1 MPRLVHVVGAGLAGL
16 AAAVELQRRGVQVVL
31 HEAADHAGGRC
42 RSYYDRTLA
51 ATIDS
56 GNHLVMSGAHA
67 TLDYVR
73 TIGAADAL
81 SGPARADYAFVD
93 LPARARWNL
102 RLSHGRLPLWVFD
115 PHARVPGTRA
125 ADYLSLL
132 PLMFAKPGR
141 TLGETMRCD
150 GVLWNRLL
158 RPFFLGALNVEPRDA
173 SAELAAAAARESLAA
188 GGDACRP
195 LVARNGLGTAFVDPA
210 LRMLQHGGAAIRLN
224 SRLESLAFDG
234 ASSGAP
240 RVATLGFADGPV
252 ALEAG
257 DAVVL
262 AVPPAAARGLVPDL
276 QTPRGASA
284 IINVHYAIEPPSG
297 LGPLTVLVNG
307 TAGWLFGRDGRLSA
321 TIGAANGLAGLPPDE
336 LARRVWSEIA
346 AVTALPAGSL
356 PTWQVST
363 ERDATFA
370 ALPDEERRRPAARTR
385 WNNLTLAGDWT
396 ATGLPATIEGA
407 IRSGRKAAGLL
418 LNATLE
424 RR

>member
-16 AAAVELQRRGVQVVL
+16 AAAVELQRRGVHVVL

-42 RSYYDRTLA
+42 RSYYDRTLG

-56 GNHLVMSGAHA
+56 GNHVVMSGAHA

-73 TIGAADAL
+73 AIGAADEL
-81 SGPARADYAFVD
+81 VGPERADYAFVD
-93 LPARARWNL
+93 LAARSRWNL

-115 PHARVPGTRA
+115 PHARVPGTRVT
-125 ADYLSLL
+125 DYLSLWPVL
-132 PLMFAKPGR
+132 FAKPGR
-141 TLGETMRCD
+141 TLGQTMRCD
-150 GVLWNRLL
+150 GVLWNRLW

-173 SAELAAAAARESLAA
+173 SAELAAAAVRESLAA

-224 SRLESLAFDG
+224 ARLESIAFDG
-234 ASSGAP
+234 ASP
-240 RVATLGFADGPV
+240 RVAALHFASGPV

-262 AVPPAAARGLVPDL
+262 AVTPDAARGLVPDL
-276 QTPRGASA
+276 QAPRRASA
-284 IINVHYAIEPPSG
+284 IANVHYAVEPPSG

-307 TAGWLFGRDGRLSA
+307 TAGWLFSRDGRLSV
-321 TIGAANGLAGLPPDE
+321 TIGAADAFAGVPDDE
-336 LARRVWSEIA
+336 LASRIWTEVA
-346 AVTALPAGSL
+346 AVTALPAAPL
-356 PTWQVST
+356 PAWQVST
-363 ERDATFA
+363 ARDATFA

-418 LNATLE
+418 LDATLE